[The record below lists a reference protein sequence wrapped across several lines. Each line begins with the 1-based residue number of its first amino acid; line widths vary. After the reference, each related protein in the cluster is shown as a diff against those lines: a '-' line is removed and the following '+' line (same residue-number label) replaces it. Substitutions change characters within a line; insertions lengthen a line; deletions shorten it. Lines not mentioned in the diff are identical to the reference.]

1 MAWIVKVCD
10 PDGHRERDQ
19 VFGCFH
25 SSDDA
30 SVWARDVI
38 PSHITWHSHEM
49 LPPGKFNRQEWE
61 ARLPDF
67 LSTIPHKRGSHG

>member
-10 PDGHRERDQ
+10 PDGHRENDQ
-19 VFGCFH
+19 IFGCFE

-30 SVWARDVI
+30 YRWARDAV
-38 PSHITWHSHEM
+38 PSHITWHSHGVRSPE
-49 LPPGKFNRQEWE
+49 GFNRQEWE

-67 LSTIPHKRGSHG
+67 LSTIPHKRGSL